1 MLTEEKEAPR
11 RPRPML
17 SDDAGPDGEQP
28 RWDASS
34 SSAQQVG
41 EPLAARVWAAPPP
54 SEQVWA
60 SLTARACTRMEGFRV

>member
-41 EPLAARVWAAPPP
+41 EPLAA
-54 SEQVWA
+54 
-60 SLTARACTRMEGFRV
+60 